1 MKQRFATSRSVH
13 FFLITVLLFSGMA
26 SSHAADPAPKAQRP
40 PAVDAPPADLKIKTA
55 KLKTFTPAAADVLK
69 VPEGVTGDFDVAKT
83 PPAIRFAILPGQ
95 WKGASLWSSWGDAL
109 FASDT
114 NFYCSIGDHN
124 GPHGYS
130 YVFKVDPKS
139 GTVDMIVDVDAV
151 LKTPAKDY
159 APGKIHAP
167 LMEFDGWLVFAG
179 YRGKTS
185 AVSDEYNYV
194 GDHLVRW
201 NLTSGEAAF
210 DPPPAPY
217 CSLAASVVHKP
228 SKRIYGVGPGGKRLD
243 GKSKFFVYDLVNKKT
258 LYCGDPSPDATRAII
273 VAEDGRVWYSA
284 GAQAAKKGKD
294 GKADTPAS
302 PSLFARYNPKS
313 NKAEMTRLAVP
324 GDKLR
329 AASRTNSDGIAFGI
343 TWDGIMFRFDTR
355 KEKTTVIGRTFETG
369 PSYTAVCKL
378 SPDER
383 FLYYVPGAHGGTHT
397 AGTPIIQ
404 FDTKTN
410 RRKVI
415 AFIHDYMRG
424 AANYYT
430 GGTFGLDI
438 SPDGKTLGIIFNG
451 RELSDTRSATGSNEF
466 DNCMVLLIDIPES
479 ER

>member
-1 MKQRFATSRSVH
+1 MKQRFPTARSFHYVFTTTLLLTSFALSQ
-13 FFLITVLLFSGMA
+13 
-26 SSHAADPAPKAQRP
+26 AAAPAPKAQRP
-40 PAVDAPPADLKIKTA
+40 PAADAPPAGLTFKTE
-55 KLKTFTPAAADVLK
+55 KLKTFTPTAADILK
-69 VPEGVTGDFDVAKT
+69 IPEGVTGDFDVAKT
-83 PPAIRFAILPGQ
+83 PPTIRFAVLPGQ

-130 YVFKVDPKS
+130 YVYKVDPKS
-139 GTVDMIVDVDAV
+139 GTVDMVVDVNAV
-151 LKTPAKDY
+151 LELPASDY

-167 LMEFDGWLVFAG
+167 LMEYDGWLVFAG
-179 YRGKTS
+179 YRGKSS
-185 AVSDEYNYV
+185 AVTDEYNYV

-201 NLTSGEAAF
+201 NLTTGEAAF

-228 SKRIYGVGPGGKRLD
+228 SNRIYGVGPGGKRLD
-243 GKSKFFVYDLVNKKT
+243 GKSKFFSYDLVNKKT
-258 LYCGDPSPDATRAII
+258 VFLGDPSPDATRAII

-284 GAQAAKKGKD
+284 GAVAAKKGKK
-294 GKADTPAS
+294 GEADTPGS
-302 PSLFARYNPKS
+302 PSMFARYNPKS
-313 NKAEMTRLAVP
+313 NKAKMTKMAVP

-329 AASRTNSDGIAFGI
+329 AASRTNSDGIAYGI
-343 TWDGIMFRFDTR
+343 TWDGIMFRFDTV
-355 KEKTTVIGRTFETG
+355 KEKVSVIGRTFETG
-369 PSYTAVCKL
+369 PAYTAVCKL

-383 FLYYVPGAHGGTHT
+383 FLYYVPGSHGGTAT

-438 SPDGKTLGIIFNG
+438 SPDGKTVGIIFNG